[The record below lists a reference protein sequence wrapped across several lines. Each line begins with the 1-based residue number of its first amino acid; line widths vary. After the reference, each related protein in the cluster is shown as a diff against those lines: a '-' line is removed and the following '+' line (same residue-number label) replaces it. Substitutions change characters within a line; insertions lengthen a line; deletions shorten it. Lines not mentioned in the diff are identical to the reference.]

1 MPIKYE
7 RKSQGFKD
15 ISFSFLPHPIT
26 KDLPVL
32 LNERAITRAVRN
44 LVETI
49 PSERFFN
56 PMIGSEVRALLFEN
70 YTMPIAIAIEDQ
82 ILNTIKNHEPRVDKV
97 AVDIDPRPDDNA
109 FEVTVFFDIVGLDA
123 PRQAFTFILE
133 PTR

>member
-1 MPIKYE
+1 MPIE
-7 RKSQGFKD
+7 NVRRSQGFKD

-82 ILNTIKNHEPRVDKV
+82 ILNTIKNHEPRVENV
-97 AVDIDPRPDDNA
+97 AVDINPRPDDNS
-109 FEVTVFFDIVGLDA
+109 FEVVVFFDIVGLDA
-123 PRQAFTFILE
+123 PRQAFSFILE

>member
-1 MPIKYE
+1 MPLQYE
-7 RKSQGFKD
+7 RTSQGFKD

-32 LNERAITRAVRN
+32 INERAITRAVRN

-49 PSERFFN
+49 PSERFFD
-56 PMIGSEVRALLFEN
+56 PMIGSEVRGLLFEN
-70 YTMPIAIAIEDQ
+70 YTMPIAIAFEDQ
-82 ILNTIKNHEPRVDKV
+82 IMNTIKNHEPRVNNV
-97 AVDIDPRPDDNA
+97 EVDINAKPDDNS
-109 FEVTVFFDIVGLDA
+109 FEITIFFDIIGLER

>member
-1 MPIKYE
+1 MPIE
-7 RKSQGFKD
+7 NVRRSQGFKD

-70 YTMPIAIAIEDQ
+70 YTMPIAIAVEDQ
-82 ILNTIKNHEPRVDKV
+82 ILNTIKNHEPRVENV

-109 FEVTVFFDIVGLDA
+109 FEVTVFFDIVGLDT
-123 PRQAFTFILE
+123 PRQAFSFILE